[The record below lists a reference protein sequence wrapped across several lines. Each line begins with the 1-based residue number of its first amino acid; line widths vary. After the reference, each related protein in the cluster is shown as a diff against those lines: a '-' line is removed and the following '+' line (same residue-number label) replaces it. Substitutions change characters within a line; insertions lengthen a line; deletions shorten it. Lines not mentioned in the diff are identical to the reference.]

1 MSPDPALDRATTP
14 GASGMETVRRRVP
27 LDWVKPLLWL
37 AAVWLAL
44 IAIFRADWLA
54 MGDQWWNSSTY
65 NHVLL
70 VPAILVWLVW
80 LRAGQLARM
89 KPQAWWPGALLFGGA
104 GLLWLLG
111 DFSGLSLA
119 RQTGAVAMLVASALA
134 LLGPRVSCGLAFP
147 LAYMFFLVPFGD
159 ELVPPLQMITAF
171 ITVRLVEVSGIS
183 ALIEGVF
190 IHTPAGLFE
199 VAEACSGVKF
209 LIAMV
214 AFGVLA
220 ANVCFVSWRRRIG
233 FVALSVAVPILANG
247 VRAWG
252 TIFVAQYVGAE
263 RASGFDHI
271 IYGWVFFALVIAL
284 VIALAWRYFDRDI
297 DDEMID
303 AAALAANPQLLGLER
318 FNTSLPRVVG
328 ILAAIGALV
337 LAWGHSAGALKARLP
352 AQIHLP
358 VVAGWQRV
366 DFSPAVAWLPRAR
379 GAEHRLIGRY
389 RNAQGENVDVFFA
402 LYSGQGEGREAGGFG
417 EGALPEGGQWS
428 WSGPGSPVDGGKAEM
443 LLSGKQTP
451 RLAVTWYRTGTMT
464 TGSNLHLKLANMTD
478 RLLLRA
484 RPTAMLIV
492 SSEAPDSAAAKRA
505 VDEFIRAA
513 GPVPA
518 WMDRMG
524 EGG

>member
-1 MSPDPALDRATTP
+1 MSPDPAPDVDTP
-14 GASGMETVRRRVP
+14 TAEVTAERPGRIPPYWVRP
-27 LDWVKPLLWL
+27 LVWL
-37 AAVWLAL
+37 AAVWLGL
-44 IAIFRADWLA
+44 ILVFRADWLA

-70 VPAILVWLVW
+70 VPVILVWLVW
-80 LRAGQLARM
+80 LRVGQLARLR
-89 KPQAWWPGALLFGGA
+89 PRAWWPGALLFA
-104 GLLWLLG
+104 AACFLWLLG

-119 RQTGAVAMLVASALA
+119 RQAGAVAMLVASAIA
-134 LLGPRVSCGLAFP
+134 LLGPRLAYGLAFP
-147 LAYMFFLVPFGD
+147 LAYMIFLVPFGD

-171 ITVRLVEVSGIS
+171 ITVRLVELSGIP

-214 AFGVLA
+214 AFGVLT
-220 ANVCFVSWRRRIG
+220 ANVCFVSWPRRFG
-233 FVALSVAVPILANG
+233 FVALSIVMPILANG

-252 TIFVAQYVGAE
+252 TVFMAQYVGAE

-284 VIALAWRYFDRDI
+284 VIALAWRHFDRDI

-303 AAALAANPQLLGLER
+303 AAALSADQRIDRLER
-318 FNTSLPRVVG
+318 FASPWWRVAAL
-328 ILAAIGALV
+328 LAGIGALA
-337 LAWGHSAGALKARLP
+337 LGWAQAAGSLRASLP
-352 AQIHLP
+352 AQVHLP
-358 VVAGWQRV
+358 QVNGWQRV
-366 DFSPAVAWLPRAR
+366 DYTPAVPWLPRAG

-389 RNAQGENVDVFFA
+389 RDASGLTVDVFYA

-428 WSGPGSPVDGGKAEM
+428 WSGPASPVAGGHAER
-443 LLSGKQTP
+443 LLSGKETP

-464 TGSNLHLKLANMTD
+464 SGSNLHLKLANMAD

-492 SSEAPDSAAAKRA
+492 SSEAPDAADADRA
-505 VDEFIRAA
+505 VGDFLRAA

-518 WMDRMG
+518 WMDRMAAG
-524 EGG
+524 R